1 MYIAALKK
9 IFFLLKGSVRRVNIM
24 INIITAFK
32 TVQRGRKGRITH
44 LLLLCLS
51 VPFCPLRQKGF
62 YVLLTSFKRSPE
74 RLQKRMEIVI
84 YPFLQKRKSVD
95 TERIHW
101 RVEQHELS

>member
-9 IFFLLKGSVRRVNIM
+9 IFFLLKGSVRRVNIV

-32 TVQRGRKGRITH
+32 TVQRGRKGRITR

-62 YVLLTSFKRSPE
+62 YALLTSFKRSPE
-74 RLQKRMEIVI
+74 RLQKRMDI
-84 YPFLQKRKSVD
+84 YYLSIPSKKK
-95 TERIHW
+95 ERLY
-101 RVEQHELS
+101 RQNTVEGGTT

>member
-32 TVQRGRKGRITH
+32 TVQRGRKGRITR

-62 YVLLTSFKRSPE
+62 YALLTSFKRSPE
-74 RLQKRMEIVI
+74 RLQKRMEICYLSI
-84 YPFLQKRKSVD
+84 PSKKK
-95 TERIHW
+95 ER
-101 RVEQHELS
+101 